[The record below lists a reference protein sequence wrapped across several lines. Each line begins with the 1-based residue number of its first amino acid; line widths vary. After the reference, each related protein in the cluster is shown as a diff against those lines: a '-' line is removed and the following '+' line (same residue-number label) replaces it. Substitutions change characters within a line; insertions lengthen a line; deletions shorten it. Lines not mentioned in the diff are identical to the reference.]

1 MSNAIL
7 IIGGSGTG
15 KSSSIRTLNP
25 SETYIVNVLNK
36 SLPFRGWKSKYKCQP
51 GGNLGR
57 TDNIEKITNLM
68 LGISQNRP
76 DIKNI
81 IIDDFHFTMANEFM
95 RRAKE
100 GNYNKFIDI
109 GFNTFSILDH
119 ALSLREDITVIFLC
133 HAEVNKKGFSTIKT
147 LGEMTKKYV
156 DVEAKATVIL
166 HTIVFDEGEPNERY
180 KFITNINSEYLA
192 KSPDGMFDS
201 LYIPNDL
208 NFVLKQIEKYD
219 NDESEYESEV
229 DSLESKNEESFDSP
243 IEVIE
248 EITI

>member
-7 IIGGSGTG
+7 IIGESGTG

-36 SLPFRGWKSKYKCQP
+36 SLPFRGWASKYKCQP

-68 LGISQNRP
+68 LGISQNRL

-81 IIDDFHFTMANEFM
+81 VIDDFHFTMANEYM

-100 GNYNKFIDI
+100 GNYSKFIDI
-109 GFNTFSILDH
+109 GCNTFSIIDY

-133 HAEVNKKGFSTIKT
+133 HSEINKKGFSTIKT

-156 DVEAKATVIL
+156 DVEAKVTVIL
-166 HTIVFDEGEPNERY
+166 HTLVLDEDDPAQRY
-180 KFITNINSEYLA
+180 KFITNRTTEYLA

-208 NFVLKQIEKYD
+208 SYVLNQIEKYAY
-219 NDESEYESEV
+219 DEEQLEKEI
-229 DSLESKNEESFDSP
+229 DSVESKNEKSFDSP
-243 IEVIE
+243 PEVIE